1 MLFERVAIIGTGL
14 IGGSIGLAIKQ
25 RGLVGRVT
33 GVARTQATLDRA
45 LVVGAADDVTRDP
58 AEAVADADLVYLAT
72 PVDAMT
78 AIFESIAPH
87 LPDGCLVT
95 DGGSTKRQVL
105 EAASVLPPGVDFVGG
120 HPLAGSEQSGPSA
133 ASSELFAGTCYF
145 LTPVATTDASAL
157 ARMRELVEGIGARP
171 VEIDPVGHDRM
182 LASTSHLP
190 HLVAAALCNAVA
202 QLPDL
207 SQFAGTGFRDA
218 TRIAAGQPEMWRDI
232 LLSNADEVGASLA
245 SLRERLRGWEAA
257 LAQADGDA
265 LMELLDRARKVRER
279 MVEPCDR

>member
-1 MLFERVAIIGTGL
+1 MLFERAAIIGVGL
-14 IGGSIGLAIKQ
+14 IGGSMGLAVRR

-45 LVVGAADDVTRDP
+45 LAVGAADDVTTDA
-58 AEAVADADLVYLAT
+58 AEAVADADFVYLAT
-72 PVDAMT
+72 PVRSMP
-78 AIFESIAPH
+78 AIMERIAPH

-95 DGGSTKRQVL
+95 DGGSTKREVL
-105 EAASVLPPGVDFVGG
+105 DAASALPAGVDFVGG

-133 ASSELFAGTCYF
+133 ASSDLFAGTVYF

-157 ARMRELVEGIGARP
+157 ARMRELVAGIGAQAIE
-171 VEIDPVGHDRM
+171 VDPHGHDRM
-182 LASTSHLP
+182 LAGTSHLP

-207 SQFAGTGFRDA
+207 SQFAGGGFRDA

-232 LLSNADEVGASLA
+232 LLSNADEVSASLA
-245 SLRERLRGWEAA
+245 HLREGLEGWEAA
-257 LAQADGDA
+257 LARADGDA
-265 LMELLDRARKVRER
+265 LMELLERARAVREGL
-279 MVEPCDR
+279 EDS